1 MRLLCSNFAPRY
13 NESVLNELKV
23 LLGSDFTLLIDAFFD
38 DAKSIMA
45 SFDKMLSEESD
56 IDYVAVS
63 RLAHSLKSVSQ
74 NVGAMTMSS
83 MAAQLE
89 QESRQGDVPD
99 LKAKLQEILSM
110 YQNVKNKLQGML

>member
-1 MRLLCSNFAPRY
+1 
-13 NESVLNELKV
+13 
-23 LLGSDFTLLIDAFFD
+23 LIDAFFD

-74 NVGAMTMSS
+74 NVGAMTMSV

-89 QESRQGDVPD
+89 QESRQGVVPE
-99 LKAKLQEILSM
+99 LNTKLREILAM
-110 YQNVKNKLQGML
+110 YQNVKTKLQDLL